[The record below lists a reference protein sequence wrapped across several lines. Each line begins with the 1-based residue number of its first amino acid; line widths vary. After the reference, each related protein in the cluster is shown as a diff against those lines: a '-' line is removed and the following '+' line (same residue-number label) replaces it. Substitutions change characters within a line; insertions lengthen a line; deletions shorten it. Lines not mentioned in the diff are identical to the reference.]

1 MIFVIR
7 RSLES
12 VVVLCTIALV
22 FLTPGRAEA
31 QGSAGTGGGAEPRF
45 LVDAPTA
52 GMLSGGTLA
61 MDLDFFQDG
70 GILAGV
76 SYGFLNR
83 LSIGISYGGS
93 GLIGNET
100 AMFNPAPGF
109 NVRVRPFE
117 EGLSMPALVV
127 GFDSQGKES
136 YLEEVDEYT
145 VLSKG
150 FFLVASKNFGFAG
163 FLSAH
168 GGVNYSLDQPDDDRM
183 VEYFLGAEKTIGPVL
198 SALVEYTSGG
208 GPTSRSRGYLNLG
221 LRWAVG
227 GGFTLGFDLKDLT
240 RNGGEVSI
248 GNRSVK
254 IEFQSPL

>member
-1 MIFVIR
+1 MISLIR
-7 RSLES
+7 SS
-12 VVVLCTIALV
+12 VHALV
-22 FLTPGRAEA
+22 AVCAVCVLILNPVMARA
-31 QGSAGTGGGAEPRF
+31 QGSGGTGGGAEPRF

-70 GILAGV
+70 GVLAGV
-76 SYGFLNR
+76 SFGVLNR

-100 AMFNPAPGF
+100 AVFNPAPGF

-117 EGLSMPALVV
+117 EGLSFPALVL

-136 YLEEVDEYT
+136 YLDDLDEYT
-145 VLSKG
+145 ILSKG
-150 FFLVASKNFGFAG
+150 FFLAASKNFGFAG
-163 FLSAH
+163 FLSVH
-168 GGVNYSLDQPDDDRM
+168 GGLNYSLDQPADDRT
-183 VEYFLGAEKTIGPVL
+183 VDFFLGAEKTIGSVI
-198 SALVEYTSGG
+198 SALVEYNSGG
-208 GPTSRSRGYLNLG
+208 GPTSRDRGYMNLG
-221 LRWAVG
+221 LRWSVG

-240 RNGGEVSI
+240 RNGGKVSI